1 MNETARYDMESTM
14 TAGRVLKGIEFAHPE
29 GSAPLLLDL
38 YLPAEP
44 ERSRALPAVIHY
56 HGGGWRVGA
65 RSSLGPAVDALGLSP
80 IERLVDAGFVVASA
94 DYRLS
99 SVATFPAQL
108 LDAKAAVRWLRARAA
123 DYNVDPDRI
132 YAWGDSAG
140 GHLASLVGLT
150 GGSPQW
156 RGRDGSGEPTDVS
169 DTVAAVAAWYPPTD
183 LLRMG
188 EQRLPDAAAS
198 ADDPGSREA
207 LLLGAQ
213 PADSPD
219 KAAAASPIT
228 YAGDHA
234 PPFFLVHGTADRF
247 VPPAQSATLAAAL
260 EAAGADVELLLLEG
274 ADHMWQ
280 LPGQDPAAAATAA
293 DATIDFFRRQAH
305 KP

>member
-1 MNETARYDMESTM
+1 M
-14 TAGRVLKGIEFAHPE
+14 TAGPVLKGVEFAHPE

-38 YLPAEP
+38 YLPAASQP
-44 ERSRALPAVIHY
+44 GAQQSADPQQPGSLPAVVHF
-56 HGGGWRVGA
+56 HGGGWRVGG
-65 RSSLGPAVDALGLSP
+65 RSSLGPQVDSLNLSP

-99 SVATFPAQL
+99 SVAHFPAQL
-108 LDAKAAVRWLRARAA
+108 LDAKAAVRWLRAHAS
-123 DYNVDPDRI
+123 DFNVDPDRI

-150 GGSPQW
+150 AGSEEYRGGKD
-156 RGRDGSGEPTDVS
+156 RADVS
-169 DTVAAVAAWYPPTD
+169 DVVAAVAAWYPPTD

-188 EQRLPDAAAS
+188 EQALPNAVAT

-213 PADSPD
+213 PADAPE
-219 KAAAASPIT
+219 KAAAASPLT
-228 YAGDHA
+228 YAGNHA
-234 PPFFLVHGTADRF
+234 PPFFLAHGTADRF

-260 EAAGADVELLLLEG
+260 EAAGTDVELLLIEG

-280 LPGQDPAAAATAA
+280 LPGQDPAAAAKAA
-293 DATIDFFRRQAH
+293 DATIDFFRRQAR